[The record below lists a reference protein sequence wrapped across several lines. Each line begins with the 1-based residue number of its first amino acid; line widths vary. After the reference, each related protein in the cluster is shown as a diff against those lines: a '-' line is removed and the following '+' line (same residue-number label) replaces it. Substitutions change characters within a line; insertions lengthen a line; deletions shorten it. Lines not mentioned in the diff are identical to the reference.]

1 MPSVT
6 RIGPSV
12 HLVKLADTRVLRSV
26 ASAAVPV
33 GCFNGAEA
41 PAPPS
46 SVHLVAASKRSVA
59 KEAAPS

>member
-1 MPSVT
+1 MPSLT

-41 PAPPS
+41 PPTILRPF
-46 SVHLVAASKRSVA
+46 RGI
-59 KEAAPS
+59 ET